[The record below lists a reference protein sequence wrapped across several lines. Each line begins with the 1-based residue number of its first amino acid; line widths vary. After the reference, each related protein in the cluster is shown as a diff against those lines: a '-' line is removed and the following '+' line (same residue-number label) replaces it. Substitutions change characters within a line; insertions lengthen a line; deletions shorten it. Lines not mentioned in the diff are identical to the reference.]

1 MKPHARICLL
11 LPMLLT
17 AITTSACGPRGNYLK
32 TVVSGT
38 GTYSKTVVLDA
49 IGARFNIKSPKKL
62 FRDDG
67 LFEGDLGIHTQ
78 ELEPE
83 FTIDSLKTSGKE
95 TEGLITEGTR
105 PDGTTCL
112 VIYGLTTGD
121 RLLDRARREML
132 RADAVIKLGMRDGL
146 EQFFRQAGVK
156 VQFKMVSDRGLTK
169 LVEAYALTRI
179 NCPLDRAK
187 DLETRQMA
195 QLLLNQGIGKDS
207 NRPVGARHIS
217 PR

>member
-1 MKPHARICLL
+1 MKLHMRICLL
-11 LPMLLT
+11 LLLLPVI
-17 AITTSACGPRGNYLK
+17 ATSACGPRNDYLK
-32 TVVSGT
+32 TVVGGT
-38 GTYSKTVVLDA
+38 GVYSKTVVLDVV
-49 IGARFNIKSPKKL
+49 GAQFNIKSPKKL

-67 LFEGDLGIHTQ
+67 LYEGNLSIHTQ

-83 FTIDSLKTSGKE
+83 FTADSINTSGKDI
-95 TEGLITEGTR
+95 EGLVTEGTR

-121 RLLDRARREML
+121 RLLDQARREML

-146 EQFFRQAGVK
+146 EQFFRHAGVK
-156 VQFKMVSDRGLTK
+156 IQFKMVSDRGLTK

-179 NCPLDRAK
+179 NCPLDRVR

-207 NRPVGARHIS
+207 SRPVGTRHLR